1 MAAQEHSKQLTNLLD
16 TTKSATREIQDFLVN
31 AKVASERLE
40 QILLVRNTQDARQV
54 EILENMEG
62 RSVETQGLFA
72 DLSQQQKSFLARL
85 QETVNGACNKI
96 HQVSS
101 AHRSLE
107 NWIKTIVQY
116 CKEIISLVTRNTKL
130 LLSLHTMLVKL
141 ERTLSIA
148 RVDLPILEFE
158 NPFGIKMALPFQLC
172 ETWEVSGLM
181 FFVLLLS

>member
-1 MAAQEHSKQLTNLLD
+1 MATREHSKQLTNLLD
-16 TTKSATREIQDFLVN
+16 TTQSAASEIRDFLVN

-40 QILLVRNTQDARQV
+40 QIILVRNAQDARQA
-54 EILENMEG
+54 EILETMEG

-85 QETVNGACNKI
+85 RDTVNGACNKVHQISSI
-96 HQVSS
+96 HKN
-101 AHRSLE
+101 LE

-116 CKEIISLVTRNTKL
+116 CKDIISMVQRNTRL
-130 LLSLHTMLVKL
+130 LLSLYEMLAKL

-158 NPFGIKMALPFQLC
+158 NPFGIKMALPWQLC
-172 ETWEVSGLM
+172 ETWEVRRTKN
-181 FFVLLLS
+181 FARLLS